1 MKRLLYDERLR
12 AALILAGV
20 ALLAT
25 LTGIFS
31 RVDNLLYDLG
41 QRLHTK
47 PAPAQIV
54 IVAIDEES
62 LSQLGRWPWSRRIHA
77 SLVDKLREEG
87 ARVIGLDIIFAEPD
101 TADQPA
107 DAALV
112 QAVKDASNVVLPVLL
127 EHTRHNGPILEVLPI
142 PDLTAAAAG
151 LGRVHA
157 ELSED
162 GIARGVYLWEG
173 VGEPRWPLFA
183 EAVLDAGRLPFPG
196 RVERPTEL
204 NDPNPFALV
213 RYSPRRVPF
222 LGPPGHINSLPYV
235 QVLTGRFP
243 KGLFKDKIVLV
254 GATASGLGDR
264 LPTPVSGLTEPMPG
278 VEFHANTIAA
288 MGEGALI
295 VESPRWF
302 TLILTAL
309 IALLPVPL
317 LASLSPRSG
326 LITSLGLIL
335 LVILFSLIAPSM
347 LQVWFPPSGSLLALL
362 VAYPVWSWR
371 RLESATRF
379 LDREIRQLSH
389 ELQRS
394 AIVLAPAQTA
404 KGADP
409 FALRIHQIQN
419 ASRRVRA
426 LRSLIDQVIESMP
439 HGVVALDQ
447 TGKVRLANR
456 HAQDW
461 LKVEKELPA
470 PDELRF
476 PDDGTA
482 EHQREVEGSD
492 GQALLVE
499 SAPMNSAD
507 LNQVINLV
515 DITPVKQLERERRE
529 TLAFLSHDI
538 RAPLALAVAEMGAQS
553 ASPQTLARLRSQ
565 LSRALELAE
574 EFLQTARA
582 EIADSSRFQELDVAA
597 LLHQAV
603 DMVYDFA
610 KSRQVRLVRQIPDEP
625 VWVRGEFGLLERAA
639 FNLVQNAV
647 KYTRPNS
654 EVEVTL
660 CPQQGY
666 ARVEVHDHGPGI
678 PRDQLPLLFRRFSRL
693 DGTSESGAGLGL
705 YFVQVT
711 AAKHGGRVWAESA
724 IGEGARFYL
733 EVPLAQRPELG

>member
-1 MKRLLYDERLR
+1 MSRLLHDERLR
-12 AALILAGV
+12 AALILAAV

-41 QRLHTK
+41 QRLHAT

-77 SLVDKLREEG
+77 TLIDKLREGG

-101 TADQPA
+101 TADPPA
-107 DAALV
+107 DAELV
-112 QAVKDASNVVLPVLL
+112 DAVRNAGNVVLPVML

-142 PDLTAAAAG
+142 PELTRVAAG

-162 GIARGVYLWEG
+162 GIARGIYLWEG
-173 VGEPRWPLFA
+173 VGEPRWPHYA
-183 EAVLDAGRLPFPG
+183 EAVLDAARLPFPG
-196 RVERPTEL
+196 RVAQPVKS
-204 NDPNPFALV
+204 NDPNPFTLV
-213 RYSPRRVPF
+213 RHSPRRVPF
-222 LGPPGHINSLPYV
+222 LGPPGQVNSMPYV

-288 MGEGALI
+288 MEAGKLI
-295 VESPRWF
+295 VESPRWI
-302 TLILTAL
+302 TLVLTAV

-317 LASLSPRSG
+317 LARVSPRNG
-326 LITSLGLIL
+326 LIASLGLIL
-335 LVILFSLIAPSM
+335 LVILFSLVAPSNF
-347 LQVWFPPSGSLLALL
+347 QIWFPPSGSLLALL
-362 VAYPVWSWR
+362 IAYPVWSWR
-371 RLESATRF
+371 RLESATRY

-394 AIVLAPAQTA
+394 SISLAPAHTA

-409 FALRIHQIQN
+409 FALRIQQIQN
-419 ASRRVRA
+419 ASRRVHA

-461 LKVEKELPA
+461 LSVEKELPA
-470 PDELRF
+470 PDEIRF
-476 PDDGTA
+476 SGDGKA
-482 EHQREVEGSD
+482 EQQREVQGRD
-492 GQALLVE
+492 GQPLLVE
-499 SAPMNSAD
+499 TAPMNSMD
-507 LNQVINLV
+507 LKQVVSLV

-529 TLAFLSHDI
+529 TLSFLSHDI
-538 RAPLALAVAEMGAQS
+538 RAPLALAVAEIGNGSPS
-553 ASPQTLARLRSQ
+553 AQTLDRLRGQ

-582 EIADSSRFQELDVAA
+582 EIADSRNFQELDLAA
-597 LLHQAV
+597 LLQQAV
-603 DMVYDFA
+603 DSVHDFA
-610 KSRQVRLVRQIPDEP
+610 RTRQVKLVRQVPDEP
-625 VWVRGEFGLLERAA
+625 MWVRGDFGLLERVA

-647 KYTRPNS
+647 KYSRPDS
-654 EVEVTL
+654 EVQVNL
-660 CPQQGY
+660 SGQQGS
-666 ARVEVHDHGPGI
+666 ARLEVRDHGPGVAA
-678 PRDQLPLLFRRFSRL
+678 DQLPLLFRRFSRL
-693 DGTSESGAGLGL
+693 EGNSESGAGLGL
-705 YFVQVT
+705 HFVQTT
-711 AAKHGGRVWAESA
+711 AIKHGGKVWVESE
-724 IGEGARFYL
+724 IGEGTRFYF
-733 EVPLAQRPELG
+733 EVPLA